1 MFLSQAFALPMNRRG
16 PTVGHEELG
25 MSTRK
30 QAGGVLP
37 VVLLVLLVIS
47 VVGGWN
53 YYRNYT
59 IEKAEEEG
67 YRPFKSYSDEDL
79 AQLAEAYQTEIEEW
93 MRRYEGA
100 QGRRI
105 EVRDTGSVGGNV
117 EQYEQARKVGTRLR
131 GLTTEAAQRQ
141 SRLKEINAELE
152 RRATLASGMEVHI
165 QRLTKL

>member
-1 MFLSQAFALPMNRRG
+1 MSRRE
-16 PTVGHEELG
+16 PTVGREELG

-37 VVLLVLLVIS
+37 VVLLILLVVS

-59 IEKAEEEG
+59 IEKVEAEAP
-67 YRPFKSYSDEDL
+67 RPFKSYSDEDL
-79 AQLAEAYQTEIEEW
+79 AQLAEAYQAEISEW

-105 EVRDTGSVGGNV
+105 DVRDTGSVGGNV
-117 EQYEQARKVGTRLR
+117 EQYEEARKVGTRLR

-141 SRLKEINAELE
+141 SRLKEINAEQE
-152 RRATLASGMEVHI
+152 RRATLVSGMAVHV